1 MSEFFNYYSYEEQ
14 YMDILKQIISYGFSQ
29 KNERTGVFTKR
40 LGTTIITVD
49 LEKEFPIL
57 KTKNVIWKSALK
69 EILWIMQKQSN
80 MIKDL
85 DSHIW
90 DAWADDHGSI
100 GASYGFQARKPVTIN
115 GVTYQSQVHYV
126 LNRLEDDSSDRRAV
140 IDLWNVDDLNRMN
153 LVPCCY
159 SSVYNII
166 NGRLNCT
173 LIQRSADYM
182 VGVPF
187 NTTQYAFLTCLFA
200 NHLGVKPG
208 VLTHVMC
215 DTHVYCYES
224 HLKNAEIMLN
234 TYEENKD
241 KILNSKVELEIPE
254 GKNFFEIAL
263 DDVKLK
269 NYEFFHNLK
278 FDVAV

>member
-1 MSEFFNYYSYEEQ
+1 MSEFFNYYPYEEQ

-80 MIKDL
+80 LIKDL

-100 GASYGFQARKPVTIN
+100 GTSYGFQVRKPVTIN
-115 GVTYQSQVHYV
+115 GVTHQSQVHYV